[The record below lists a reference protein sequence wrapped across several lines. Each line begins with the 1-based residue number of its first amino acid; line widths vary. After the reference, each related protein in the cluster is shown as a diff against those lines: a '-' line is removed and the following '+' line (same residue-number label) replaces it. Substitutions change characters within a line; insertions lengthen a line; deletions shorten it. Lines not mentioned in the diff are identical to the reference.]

1 MNFRFETVFLT
12 IISFYISFCF
22 VTAKFTNDVAIF
34 MGVENIAD
42 KFYLFPH
49 GIDLAWEAKPIG
61 NRIINY
67 LVLKGA
73 GVFVPFSDAVNFAIV
88 AKCIALLFLILVSA
102 YIAYVLG
109 GRYTFWILFFSFT
122 TCCNF
127 CIMQAEWWAV
137 LLSLAALACLMH
149 DNQYAAY
156 IAGFLFIFVGA
167 IKGITAFLFIPVL
180 CGVYLLGK
188 PQQNATVKAIAASA
202 VITIAVCVAQLT
214 IWPNMLP
221 DLLLAPAITGVG
233 RHDMTSLVLTFIGQ
247 DILAMFYIPALIV
260 GFVAL
265 ALLVISGYFDSA
277 RKIVLFA
284 VMWVSVAALVFIH
297 SEFFAYQFMIYVIPS
312 VVAIVIGLR
321 EVETVAQ
328 AGTA

>member
-1 MNFRFETVFLT
+1 MKFSFENILLS
-12 IISFYISFCF
+12 IIAAYVSFCF
-22 VTAKFTNDVAIF
+22 ITAKFTNDVAIF

-42 KFYLFPH
+42 KFYPFPQ

-67 LVLKGA
+67 LILKA
-73 GVFVPFSDAVNFAIV
+73 AEVFVPFSDAVNFAIV
-88 AKCIALLFLILVSA
+88 AKAIALAILIIAAA

-109 GRYTFWILFFSFT
+109 GRYTFWIIFFAFT

-149 DNQYAAY
+149 DNPHAPY
-156 IAGFLFIFVGA
+156 IAGFLFIFVGM
-167 IKGITAFLFIPVL
+167 IKGITAFLFIPVV

-188 PQQNATVKAIAASA
+188 PQQNAIVKVLCGVLATTA
-202 VITIAVCVAQLT
+202 AVCIAQLT

-233 RHDMTSLVLTFIGQ
+233 RLELYDQVLIFIGQ
-247 DILAMFYIPALIV
+247 SITSMFYIPVLIV
-260 GFVAL
+260 GLGATGI
-265 ALLVISGYFDSA
+265 LLFAGYFKDWKPLA
-277 RKIVLFA
+277 IFC
-284 VMWVSVAALVFIH
+284 VMWLSVMALVFIH
-297 SEFFAYQFMIYVIPS
+297 SEFFAYHFFIYVVPS
-312 VVAIVIGLR
+312 IVTILLGLR
-321 EVETVAQ
+321 RIDAIE
-328 AGTA
+328 